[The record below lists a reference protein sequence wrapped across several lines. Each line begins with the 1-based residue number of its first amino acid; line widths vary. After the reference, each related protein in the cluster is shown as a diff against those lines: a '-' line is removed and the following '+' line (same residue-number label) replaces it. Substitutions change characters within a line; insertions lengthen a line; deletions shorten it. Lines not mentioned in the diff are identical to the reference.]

1 MRAMPLA
8 ARRRRILWAL
18 ALLFLLTACDPQVD
32 DRAPS
37 GPHPIEAGDECHVCG
52 MILARFPGPMGE
64 VIADGQSRV
73 LKFCSTRDLFAY
85 LLQPEAGAVVRE
97 VYVHDMAGARWDHPL
112 DAPLVDARRAWY
124 VAGHPLRGAMG
135 PTLASFG
142 DREDAEVF
150 ARRFGGQ
157 ILTFD
162 QITLELVGQLG
173 YGEGQAGENGTDR
186 PAWQPSRPG
195 FQ

>member
-1 MRAMPLA
+1 ML
-8 ARRRRILWAL
+8 
-18 ALLFLLTACDPQVD
+18 LLTACDPQVD
-32 DRAPS
+32 TRAPG
-37 GPHPIEAGDECHVCG
+37 GPRPFEAGDECHVCG

-64 VIADGQSRV
+64 VIADGQPRA

-135 PTLASFG
+135 PTLASFR

-162 QITLELVGQLG
+162 QITLELVGHLG
-173 YGEGQAGENGTDR
+173 YGERRAGEGGTDR
-186 PAWQPSRPG
+186 PASPPSRSG
-195 FQ
+195 LQ

>member
-1 MRAMPLA
+1 MRATPLA
-8 ARRRRILWAL
+8 ARRRRVLG
-18 ALLFLLTACDPQVD
+18 ALLAMFLLTACDPQVD
-32 DRAPS
+32 TRAPS
-37 GPHPIEAGDECHVCG
+37 GPRPIEAGDECHVCG

-64 VIADGQSRV
+64 VIADGQPRA

-135 PTLASFG
+135 PTLASF
-142 DREDAEVF
+142 RERGDAEAF
-150 ARRFGGQ
+150 AQRFGGR
-157 ILTFD
+157 ILAFD
-162 QITLELVGQLG
+162 QITLELIGQLG
-173 YGEGQAGENGTDR
+173 DGEGEGGGGETYQ
-186 PAWQPSRPG
+186 PAPPPSRPAL
-195 FQ
+195 Q

>member
-1 MRAMPLA
+1 MRATPFA
-8 ARRRRILWAL
+8 ARRRRFLG
-18 ALLFLLTACDPQVD
+18 ALLGMFLLTACDPQVD
-32 DRAPS
+32 TRAPG
-37 GPHPIEAGDECHVCG
+37 GPRPIEAGDECHVCG

-64 VIADGQSRV
+64 VIADGQPRA

-135 PTLASFG
+135 PTLASFRE
-142 DREDAEVF
+142 REDAEVF
-150 ARRFGGQ
+150 ARRFGGR
-157 ILTFD
+157 ILAFD
-162 QITLELVGQLG
+162 QITLELVGHLG
-173 YGEGQAGENGTDR
+173 YGEGQAGEGGTDR
-186 PAWQPSRPG
+186 PALPASRSG
-195 FQ
+195 LE